1 VCVNSY
7 RNSGALVLQNLETST
22 LRSSSCALRLLV
34 ARSESVGNKSIW
46 VMNGVSESFTN
57 DMKAQAI
64 AAKQYRLVPG
74 QFIILAFLAPSTLVL
89 GRDFSRFDSPL
100 YEV

>member
-1 VCVNSY
+1 LTKIRDIGFEVF
-7 RNSGALVLQNLETST
+7 
-22 LRSSSCALRLLV
+22 LRFEITGSQV
-34 ARSESVGNKSIW
+34 ESVGNKSIW
-46 VMNGVSESFTN
+46 VMNAVSESFTN

-74 QFIILAFLAPSTLVL
+74 QFIILAFLAPSTLLL

>member
-1 VCVNSY
+1 
-7 RNSGALVLQNLETST
+7 

>member
-1 VCVNSY
+1 
-7 RNSGALVLQNLETST
+7 
-22 LRSSSCALRLLV
+22 
-34 ARSESVGNKSIW
+34 
-46 VMNGVSESFTN
+46 MNGVSESFTN